1 MTIRHSEISSGFRTV
16 FERYP
21 WDEVCARIETMTTAD
36 VEAALA
42 KEGNG
47 TPEDFMAL
55 VSPAAESK
63 LEEMAQV
70 SRQLTLKR
78 FGRVMQ
84 LYLPL
89 YLSNECQNIC
99 TYCGFSYENKIARL
113 TLNEEQVLREVE
125 VIKAFGYD
133 HILLVSGEANL
144 TVGIDY
150 FERMVRLIRPYF
162 SSVMLEVQPLELEE
176 YKRLIDAGVSTVLVY
191 QETYHEA
198 HYRLYHQKGKK
209 SNFNYRLRTPERLGL
224 AGVHRI
230 GLGALL
236 GLEDWRA
243 DSFYTALHLYYLQK
257 QFWKTK
263 YSISFPRLR
272 PAVGCQQPN
281 HPMSDRQL
289 VQLICAYRIFNEHV
303 EMSLS
308 TRESPAFRDQ
318 VIKLGITAISAGSK
332 TDPGGYA
339 GKLAALEQFEI
350 SDDRSPAEV
359 AGMIRSQGYEP
370 VWKDWDRAF

>member
-1 MTIRHSEISSGFRTV
+1 MNNGFRAIYD
-16 FERYP
+16 RYS
-21 WDEVCARIETMTTAD
+21 WDEVCARINAMTISD
-36 VEAALA
+36 VEMALT

-55 VSPAAESK
+55 VSPAAEMR
-63 LEEMAQV
+63 LEEMAQL
-70 SRQLTLKR
+70 SMQLTLKR
-78 FGRVMQ
+78 FGKVMQ

-99 TYCGFSYENKIARL
+99 TYCGFSFDNKIARL

-133 HILLVSGEANL
+133 HILLVSGEANQ
-144 TVGIDY
+144 TVGTDY

-162 SSVMLEVQPLELEE
+162 SSVMLEVQPLEMED
-176 YKRLIDAGVSTVLVY
+176 YQRLIDAGVSTVLIY

-209 SNFNYRLRTPERLGL
+209 SNFNYRLQTPERLGN

-243 DSFYTALHLYYLQK
+243 DSFYTALHLDYLQK

-263 YSISFPRLR
+263 YSVSFPRLR

-281 HPMSDRQL
+281 HPMTDRQL

-308 TRESPAFRDQ
+308 TRESPAFRNH

-359 AGMIRSQGYEP
+359 ADMIVSQGYEP

>member
-1 MTIRHSEISSGFRTV
+1 MNSGFRTI
-16 FERYP
+16 FDRYP
-21 WDEVCARIETMTTAD
+21 WDEVCARINTMTTVD
-36 VEAALA
+36 VDLALS

-55 VSPAAESK
+55 VSPAAEKK
-63 LEEMAQV
+63 LEEMAQL
-70 SRQLTLKR
+70 SMQLTLKR
-78 FGRVMQ
+78 FGKVMQ

-99 TYCGFSYENKIARL
+99 TYCGFSFDNKIARL

-144 TVGIDY
+144 TVGTDY

-162 SSVMLEVQPLELEE
+162 SSVMLEVQPLEMEE
-176 YKRLIDAGVSTVLVY
+176 YQRLIDAGVSTVLIY

-209 SNFNYRLRTPERLGL
+209 SNFNYRLQTPERLGN

-243 DSFYTALHLYYLQK
+243 DSFYTALHLDYLQK

-281 HPMSDRQL
+281 HPMTDRQL

-308 TRESPAFRDQ
+308 TRESPAFRNH
-318 VIKLGITAISAGSK
+318 VIKLGITSISAGSK

-359 AGMIRSQGYEP
+359 ADMIVSQGYEP

>member
-1 MTIRHSEISSGFRTV
+1 MNSGFRTI
-16 FERYP
+16 FDRYP
-21 WDEVCARIETMTTAD
+21 WHEVCARITAMTTAD
-36 VEAALA
+36 VDVALS

-55 VSPAAESK
+55 VSPAAETR
-63 LEEMAQV
+63 LEEMAQL
-70 SRQLTLKR
+70 SMQLTLKR
-78 FGRVMQ
+78 FGKVMQ

-99 TYCGFSYENKIARL
+99 TYCGFSFDNKIARL

-133 HILLVSGEANL
+133 HILLVSGEANQ
-144 TVGIDY
+144 TVGTDY

-176 YKRLIDAGVSTVLVY
+176 YQRLIDAGVSTVLIY

-209 SNFNYRLRTPERLGL
+209 SNFNYRLQTPERLGS
-224 AGVHRI
+224 AGVHCI

-243 DSFYTALHLYYLQK
+243 DSFYTALHLDYLQK

-263 YSISFPRLR
+263 YSVSFPRLR

-281 HPMSDRQL
+281 HPMTDRQL

-308 TRESPAFRDQ
+308 TRESPAFRNH

-359 AGMIRSQGYEP
+359 ADMIVSQGYEP